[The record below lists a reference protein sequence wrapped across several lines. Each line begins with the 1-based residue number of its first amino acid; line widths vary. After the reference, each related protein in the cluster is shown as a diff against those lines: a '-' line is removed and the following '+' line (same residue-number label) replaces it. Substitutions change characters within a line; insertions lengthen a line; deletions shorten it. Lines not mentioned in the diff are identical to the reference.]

1 MDRSVNVA
9 WVFPGQGSQV
19 VGMGRD
25 LVEASEAAR
34 RVFERAD
41 AALGEPLA
49 KLCFDGPIE
58 ELTLTANT
66 QPALVTVSM
75 ALVAA
80 LRERVPD
87 LVAPRFAAGHSLGEY
102 SALAA
107 AGALELEDAVRV
119 CRLRGS
125 AMQAAVPAGEGAMA
139 AVMGLDGAV
148 VAEICAAE
156 AGEEIVSL
164 ANYNAPGQVVIAGHA
179 AAVARVSTAVASRAG
194 KAIPLKVSAPFHCA
208 LMRPARERLAPELD
222 RITVHPLAFPV
233 IANVDAQPNS
243 DPTRV
248 KDLLLRQIDGAVLW
262 TSIFERMA
270 ADGVTHALEIG
281 PGKVLSGLGKRI
293 AKSIKMLNVSDIA
306 SIDAVRSFLEA

>member
-1 MDRSVNVA
+1 MERSANVA
-9 WVFPGQGSQV
+9 WLFPGQGSQV
-19 VGMGRD
+19 VGMGKD
-25 LVEASEAAR
+25 VAEVSEAAR

-41 AALGEPLA
+41 AALGEPLSS
-49 KLCFDGPIE
+49 LCFEGPME
-58 ELTLTANT
+58 DLTLTANT

-87 LVAPRFAAGHSLGEY
+87 LAPPRFAAGHSLGEY

-119 CRLRGS
+119 CRLRGV

-139 AVMGLDGAV
+139 AVMALDAAV

-156 AGEEIVSL
+156 AHDEIVSL

-179 AAVARVSTAVASRAG
+179 AAVARVSAVVGKRQG
-194 KAIPLKVSAPFHCA
+194 KAILLKVSAPFHCA
-208 LMRPARERLAPELD
+208 LMRPARDRLAPDLE
-222 RITVHPLAFPV
+222 RIEIQPLAFPV
-233 IANVDAQPNS
+233 IANVDAEPNA

-262 TSIFERMA
+262 TAIFERMA
-270 ADGVTHALEIG
+270 AEGVTHALEIG
-281 PGKVLSGLGKRI
+281 PGKVLAGLGKRI
-293 AKSIKMLNVSDIA
+293 VKSIKVASVSDVA
-306 SIDAVRSFLEA
+306 GIDAVRSFLEA

>member
-1 MDRSVNVA
+1 M
-9 WVFPGQGSQV
+9 
-19 VGMGRD
+19 
-25 LVEASEAAR
+25 
-34 RVFERAD
+34 
-41 AALGEPLA
+41 
-49 KLCFDGPIE
+49 E

-80 LRERVPD
+80 LRERLPD
-87 LVAPRFAAGHSLGEY
+87 LAPPRFAAGHSLGEY

-119 CRLRGS
+119 CRLRGV

-139 AVMGLDGAV
+139 AVMALDAAV

-156 AGEEIVSL
+156 AHDEIVSL

-179 AAVARVSTAVASRAG
+179 AAVARVSAVVGKRQG

-208 LMRPARERLAPELD
+208 LMRPARERLALD
-222 RITVHPLAFPV
+222 LDPIEVRHLAFPV
-233 IANVDAQPNS
+233 IANVDAEPNS

-262 TSIFERMA
+262 TAIFERMA
-270 ADGVTHALEIG
+270 AEGVTHALEIG
-281 PGKVLSGLGKRI
+281 PGKVLAGLGKRI
-293 AKSIKMLNVSDIA
+293 AKSIKVASVSDVA
-306 SIDAVRSFLEA
+306 GIDAVRSFLEA

>member
-1 MDRSVNVA
+1 MERSTNVA

-25 LVEASEAAR
+25 LVEVSEAAR

-41 AALGEPLA
+41 AALGEPLS

-58 ELTLTANT
+58 ELTLTTNT
-66 QPALVTVSM
+66 QPALVAVSV

-80 LRERVPD
+80 LRERFPG
-87 LVAPRFAAGHSLGEY
+87 LAQPRFAAGHSLGEY
-102 SALAA
+102 SALVA
-107 AGALELEDAVRV
+107 AGAIELEDAVKV
-119 CRLRGS
+119 CRLRGA
-125 AMQAAVPAGEGAMA
+125 AMQEAVPAGEGAMA
-139 AVMGLDGAV
+139 AVMGLAGDV

-164 ANYNAPGQVVIAGHA
+164 ANYNAPGQFVIAGHA
-179 AAVARVSTAVASRAG
+179 AAVARVSAAVGTQKG
-194 KAIPLKVSAPFHCA
+194 KAVPLKVSAPFHCA
-208 LMRPARERLAPELD
+208 LMRPARDRLAPELE
-222 RITVHPLAFPV
+222 RIEVRPLAFPV
-233 IANVDAQPNS
+233 IANIDAQPNS

-262 TSIFERMA
+262 TAIFERMA
-270 ADGVTHALEIG
+270 AEGITHALEIG

-293 AKSIKMLNVSDIA
+293 AKSIKVLNVSDVGG
-306 SIDAVRSFLEA
+306 IDAVRSFLEA

>member
-1 MDRSVNVA
+1 MERSVNVA

-25 LVEASEAAR
+25 LIDVSEAAR

-41 AALGEPLA
+41 AALGEPLS
-49 KLCFDGPIE
+49 KLCFDGPME

-80 LRERVPD
+80 MRERVPD
-87 LVAPRFAAGHSLGEY
+87 LVPPRFAAGHSLGEY

-107 AGALELEDAVRV
+107 AGALELEDAVRI
-119 CRLRGS
+119 CRLRGA

-156 AGEEIVSL
+156 AGDEIVSL

-179 AAVARVSTAVASRAG
+179 AAVARVSAAVVGRG

-208 LMRPARERLAPELD
+208 LMRPAREQLAPELA
-222 RITVHPLAFPV
+222 RITVHPPAFPV
-233 IANVDAQPNS
+233 IANVDAEPNS

-248 KDLLLRQIDGAVLW
+248 KELLLRQIDGAVLW

-270 ADGVTHALEIG
+270 AEGVTHALEIG

-293 AKSIKMLNVSDIA
+293 AKSIKMLNVSDVA

>member
-1 MDRSVNVA
+1 MED
-9 WVFPGQGSQV
+9 
-19 VGMGRD
+19 
-25 LVEASEAAR
+25 
-34 RVFERAD
+34 
-41 AALGEPLA
+41 
-49 KLCFDGPIE
+49 
-58 ELTLTANT
+58 LTLTANT

-80 LRERVPD
+80 LRERAPE
-87 LVAPRFAAGHSLGEY
+87 LAPPRFAAGHSLGEY

-119 CRLRGS
+119 CRFRGV

-139 AVMGLDGAV
+139 AVMGLDAAV

-156 AGEEIVSL
+156 ANEEIVSL

-179 AAVARVSTAVASRAG
+179 AAVARVSAIVGKRQG

-208 LMRPARERLAPELD
+208 LMRPARERLALD
-222 RITVHPLAFPV
+222 LEKIDVRPLAFPV
-233 IANVDAQPNS
+233 IANVDAEPNS

-262 TSIFERMA
+262 TAIFERMA
-270 ADGVTHALEIG
+270 AEGITHALEIG
-281 PGKVLSGLGKRI
+281 PGKVLAGLGKRI
-293 AKSIKMLNVSDIA
+293 AKSIKVLSVPDVA
-306 SIDAVRSFLEA
+306 GIDAVRSFMEA

>member
-1 MDRSVNVA
+1 MERSTNVA
-9 WVFPGQGSQV
+9 WLFPGQGAQV

-25 LVEASEAAR
+25 LVEASDAAR
-34 RVFERAD
+34 RVFDRAD
-41 AALGEPLA
+41 AALGEPLS
-49 KLCFDGPIE
+49 KLCFEGPME

-66 QPALVTVSM
+66 QPALVAVSM

-80 LRERVPD
+80 LRERMPD
-87 LVAPRFAAGHSLGEY
+87 LAPPRFAAGHSLGEY

-107 AGALELEDAVRV
+107 AEALELEDAVRL
-119 CRLRGS
+119 CRLRGE
-125 AMQAAVPAGEGAMA
+125 AMQAAVPPGEGAMA
-139 AVMGLDGAV
+139 AVMALEADV

-156 AGEEIVSL
+156 AHDEVVSL
-164 ANYNAPGQVVIAGHA
+164 ANYNAPGQFVIAGHA
-179 AAVARVSTAVASRAG
+179 AAVARVSAAVAKRPG

-208 LMRPARERLAPELD
+208 LMKPARDRLAQDLE
-222 RITVHPLAFPV
+222 RITIRPLLFPV
-233 IANVDAQPNS
+233 IANVDAEPNS

-270 ADGVTHALEIG
+270 AEGITHALEIG

-293 AKSIKMLNVSDIA
+293 AKSIKVLNVSDVA
-306 SIDAVRSFLEA
+306 GIDAVRSFLEA